1 MTMVGMNS
9 SEWAGVPEDVAAV
22 RAEVEREIAGSTL
35 LAAYAKTVAENAD
48 VIAHQWRDGDEWRTL
63 TYREVYQQVSDA
75 TLGLM
80 ARGLCPGEFAV
91 IWTRNRSE
99 ATVADYAVLHARAVP
114 VFIYATVSADQ
125 AGYIAGHCEA
135 TVAIIDREFAAAFES
150 VRAGLPNLRKV
161 VVIEDDWTG
170 LLALGSAEAQR
181 FPEKFE
187 ETWRQVTFEDLITL
201 VYTSGTTGLPKGVMI
216 THHNIRYYQ
225 AAAERVLPHEE
236 HADEDGR
243 VRNISFLPMAHVTG
257 RAVDNWAALVYPVTL
272 TYCPDPVRVIEYA
285 IQVHPTG
292 FLGVPRIWE
301 KLHAGLSAALP
312 GSSPEAV
319 RALPEPV
326 KQAIL
331 SKVGLDKVHV
341 AASGAAPLDPEIIE
355 FFRALGLSF
364 IEGWGM
370 TELTFAGTST
380 APARYRVGR
389 VGAAVPGTELRVA
402 ADGELL
408 ARGPLV
414 MRGYYKDPELTAQ
427 TIDPDGWLHTGD
439 IGEIDADGSLKI
451 IDRKK
456 EIIITAGGKNVS
468 PALVEYEL
476 QRHPLI
482 GQACAIGD
490 RRSYL
495 TALLVLDPDAAQAWA
510 RARGI
515 EFGTVADLASHPEVL
530 EEVERGVA
538 AANSHLARPEQVR
551 RWVLLP
557 GEWTA
562 QSGELTPSLK
572 RRRRVIVDRYAKE
585 IEALYA

>member
-1 MTMVGMNS
+1 MVGMNS
-9 SEWAGVPEDVAAV
+9 SEWTALPQDVAAV
-22 RAEVEREIAGSTL
+22 RAEIEREIAGSTL
-35 LAAYAKTVAENAD
+35 LTAYAQTVAENPD
-48 VIAHQWRDGDEWRTL
+48 VIAHQWRDGDEWRSL
-63 TYREVYQQVSDA
+63 TYREVHDQVRDA
-75 TLGLM
+75 ALGLI
-80 ARGLCPGEFAV
+80 AKGLRPGEFAV
-91 IWTRNRSE
+91 IWTRNRPE

-114 VFIYATVSADQ
+114 VFIYATVAAEQ
-125 AGYIAGHCEA
+125 AAYIAGHCEA
-135 TVAIIDREFAAAFES
+135 AVAIVDREFAAAFES
-150 VRAGLPNLRKV
+150 VRDGLPGLREVIV
-161 VVIEDDWTG
+161 VDDDWTG
-170 LLALGSAEAQR
+170 LLALGRAEAER
-181 FPEKFE
+181 SPEKFE
-187 ETWRQVTFEDLITL
+187 ESWRQVTPEDLLTL

-225 AAAERVLPHEE
+225 AAAERVLPHAA
-236 HADEDGR
+236 HTDEDGR
-243 VRNISFLPMAHVTG
+243 IRNICFLPMAHVTG
-257 RAVDNWAALVYPVTL
+257 RAVDNWAALVSPITL
-272 TYCPDPVRVIEYA
+272 AYCPDPVRVIEFA
-285 IQVHPTG
+285 LQVHPTG

-312 GSSPEAV
+312 DSSPDAV

-326 KQAIL
+326 KKAIL
-331 SKVGLDKVHV
+331 GKVGLDKVHV
-341 AASGAAPLDPEIIE
+341 AASGAAPLDPEIIA

-380 APARYRVGR
+380 ALDRYRSGR

-439 IGEIDADGSLKI
+439 IGEIDGDGSLKI

-490 RRSYL
+490 RRAYL
-495 TALLVLDPDAAQAWA
+495 TALLVLDPDAARAWA

-515 EFGTVADLASHPEVL
+515 EFAAVADLASHPEVL

-585 IEALYA
+585 IEQLYS

>member
-1 MTMVGMNS
+1 MVGMNS
-9 SEWAGVPEDVAAV
+9 SEWTGVPEDVAAV

-35 LAAYAKTVAENAD
+35 LTAYAKTAAENAD

-63 TYREVYQQVSDA
+63 TYREVYEQVRDA

-80 ARGLCPGEFAV
+80 ASGLGPGEFAM

-99 ATVADYAVLHARAVP
+99 ATIADYAVLHARAVP
-114 VFIYATVSADQ
+114 VFIYATVSAEQ
-125 AGYIAGHCEA
+125 AAYIAGHCEA
-135 TVAIIDREFAAAFES
+135 TVAIVDREFAAAFES
-150 VRAGLPNLRKV
+150 IRAGLPNLRKV

-170 LLALGSAEAQR
+170 LLELGRAEGQR

-187 ETWRQVTFEDLITL
+187 ESWRQVTPEDLITV
-201 VYTSGTTGLPKGVMI
+201 VYTSGTTGLPKGVML
-216 THHNIRYYQ
+216 THHSIRYYQ
-225 AAAERVLPHEE
+225 LAAERVLPHEA
-236 HADEDGR
+236 HADEDGL
-243 VRNISFLPMAHVTG
+243 VRYISFLPMAHVTG
-257 RAVDNWAALVYPVTL
+257 RAVDNWATLVYPVTI
-272 TYCPDPVRVIEYA
+272 TYCPDPARVIEYA

-312 GSSPEAV
+312 DSSPEAV

-326 KQAIL
+326 KRAIL
-331 SKVGLDKVHV
+331 SKVGLDKVHL

-355 FFRALGLSF
+355 FFQALGLSF

-380 APARYRVGR
+380 APAKYRIGR

-408 ARGPLV
+408 ARGPLL

-427 TIDPDGWLHTGD
+427 TIDGDGWLHTGD
-439 IGEIDADGSLKI
+439 IGEIDGDGSLKI

-495 TALLVLDPDAAQAWA
+495 TALLVLDPDGAQAWA

-515 EFGTVADLASHPEVL
+515 EFRTVADLASHPEVL
-530 EEVERGVA
+530 ADVERGVA

-557 GEWTA
+557 GEWTT

>member
-1 MTMVGMNS
+1 MVGMNS
-9 SEWAGVPEDVAAV
+9 SEWTGVPEDVVAV

-35 LAAYAKTVAENAD
+35 LTAYAQTVAESPD
-48 VIAHQWRDGDEWRTL
+48 VVAHQWRDGDEWRSL
-63 TYREVYQQVSDA
+63 TYREVHDQVRDA
-75 TLGLM
+75 TLGLI
-80 ARGLCPGEFAV
+80 ARGLRSGEFVV
-91 IWTRNRSE
+91 IWTRNRPE

-114 VFIYATVSADQ
+114 VFVYATVAAEQ

-135 TVAIIDREFAAAFES
+135 TFAIVDREFAAAFES
-150 VRAGLPNLRKV
+150 VRAGLPQLREV
-161 VVIEDDWTG
+161 VVIEDDWAG
-170 LLALGSAEAQR
+170 LLALGRAEAER

-187 ETWRQVTFEDLITL
+187 ESWRQVTPQDLLTL

-225 AAAERVLPHEE
+225 AAAQRVLPPEE

-243 VRNISFLPMAHVTG
+243 VRSISFLPMAHVTG
-257 RAVDNWAALVYPVTL
+257 RAVDNWAALVAPITL
-272 TYCPDPVRVIEYA
+272 AYCPDPVRVIEFA
-285 IQVHPTG
+285 LQVHPTG

-312 GSSPEAV
+312 DSSPDAV

-326 KQAIL
+326 KRAIL
-331 SKVGLDKVHV
+331 GKVGLDKVRV
-341 AASGAAPLDPEIIE
+341 AASGAAPLDPEIIA
-355 FFRALGLSF
+355 FFRALGLRF

-380 APARYRVGR
+380 SPARYRTGR
-389 VGAAVPGTELRVA
+389 VGAAVPGTELRIA
-402 ADGELL
+402 ADGEIL

-439 IGEIDADGSLKI
+439 IGELDGDGSLKI

-495 TALLVLDPDAAQAWA
+495 TALLVLDPDAAPAWA
-510 RARGI
+510 RAHGI
-515 EFGTVADLASHPEVL
+515 EFATVADLAAHPDVL

-557 GEWTA
+557 DEWTT
-562 QSGELTPSLK
+562 QSGLLTPSLK
-572 RRRRVIVDRYAKE
+572 RRRRVIIDRYAKE
-585 IEALYA
+585 IEQLYA

>member
-1 MTMVGMNS
+1 MIGMTP
-9 SEWAGVPEDVAAV
+9 SEWTGVPEDVAAV
-22 RAEVEREIAGSTL
+22 RAEIEREIKGSTL
-35 LAAYAKTVAENAD
+35 LTAYAQTVAENPD
-48 VIAHQWRDGDEWRTL
+48 VIAHEWRDGEQWRTL
-63 TYREVYQQVSDA
+63 TYREVYDQVRDA
-75 TLGLM
+75 ALGLM
-80 ARGLCPGEFAV
+80 ASGLRPGEFVV
-91 IWTRNRSE
+91 IWTRNRPQ
-99 ATVADYAVLHARAVP
+99 ATVADYAALHARAVP
-114 VFIYATVSADQ
+114 VFIYATVSAEQ
-125 AGYIAGHCEA
+125 AGYIAAHCEA
-135 TVAIIDREFAAAFES
+135 TIAIVDREFAAAFES
-150 VRAGLPNLRKV
+150 VRASLPQLREVIV
-161 VVIEDDWTG
+161 VDDDWTG
-170 LLALGSAEAQR
+170 LLALGRAEAER
-181 FPEKFE
+181 SPEKFE
-187 ETWRQVTFEDLITL
+187 ETWRQVSPEDLITL
-201 VYTSGTTGLPKGVMI
+201 VYTSGTTGLPKAVMI
-216 THHNIRYYQ
+216 THDNIRYYQ
-225 AAAERVLPHEE
+225 AAAQRVLPHEG

-243 VRNISFLPMAHVTG
+243 VRSICFLPMAHVTG
-257 RAVDNWAALVYPVTL
+257 RAVDNWSALAYPVTL
-272 TYCPDPVRVIEYA
+272 AYCPDPLRVIEFA
-285 IQVHPTG
+285 LHVRPTG

-301 KLHAGLSAALP
+301 KLYAGLSAALP
-312 GSSPEAV
+312 DSSPDAV

-326 KQAIL
+326 KRAIL
-331 SKVGLDKVHV
+331 GKVGLDKARVC
-341 AASGAAPLDPEIIE
+341 ASGAAPLDPEIIE

-380 APARYRVGR
+380 APSQYRAGR
-389 VGAAVPGTELRVA
+389 VGKAVPGTELRIA
-402 ADGELL
+402 ADGEIL

-439 IGEIDADGSLKI
+439 IGEIDGDGNLKI

-482 GQACAIGD
+482 GQACAVGD

-510 RARGI
+510 RAHGI
-515 EFGTVADLASHPEVL
+515 EYATVADLAADPDVL

-557 GEWTA
+557 NEWTA

-572 RRRRVIVDRYAKE
+572 RRRRIIIDRYAKE
-585 IEALYA
+585 IDQLYA